1 MYFHCSGTTGPCSPV
16 AGVLSCSLTAT
27 CLSFLYL
34 KHYIIK
40 TYDEEELNACLGSPS
55 WNLFLLWGTLLSLSL
70 PRSWQIQN
78 DLTFSTVIL
87 HEQTVASQEENRKEL
102 DSFSDASTGC
112 AVAPVKSRSKQGA
125 LSCMTPLTS
134 TASTPTLQ
142 GQQQETKP
150 NLTKITLRW
159 QLWGPLSPRSPC
171 WSIKY
176 LASWFQGPPTAA
188 QMQVE
193 HRVKDSSLVIIFALL
208 VLVTIFLSV
217 RSN

>member
-1 MYFHCSGTTGPCSPV
+1 MLVLAHPHEIYFCYGAHC
-16 AGVLSCSLTAT
+16 
-27 CLSFLYL
+27 FL
-34 KHYIIK
+34 
-40 TYDEEELNACLGSPS
+40 SPS
-55 WNLFLLWGTLLSLSL
+55 PDPGKFKMTWHFPLWSCMSK
-70 PRSWQIQN
+70 RK
-78 DLTFSTVIL
+78 
-87 HEQTVASQEENRKEL
+87 EENRKEW

-193 HRVKDSSLVIIFALL
+193 HRVKDSSLVIISALL